1 MEDRDIIALF
11 WDRNQS
17 AISAVSEKYN
27 HYCWQIAWNIVG
39 SREDSEECVNDTWL
53 STWTYM
59 PPKRPT
65 VLSAF
70 LGRITRGLAIDCL
83 RRKYAAKRTDMHIA
97 DIAGEVESL
106 ADTAFYTLDEYM
118 ERKELVQVLNDFL
131 RSLPAVDRDIFIRRY
146 WYMDSI
152 RDIAGQY
159 GFSVSKV
166 KSNLFRNRR
175 RLKKFLEKEQPQH
188 VVQHCL

>member
-17 AISAVSEKYN
+17 AISAVSEKYD

-53 STWTYM
+53 SAWTYM
-59 PPKRPT
+59 SPKRPT

-118 ERKELVQVLNDFL
+118 ERKELVQSLNDFL

-152 RDIAGQY
+152 SDIAGQY

>member
-1 MEDRDIIALF
+1 
-11 WDRNQS
+11 
-17 AISAVSEKYN
+17 
-27 HYCWQIAWNIVG
+27 
-39 SREDSEECVNDTWL
+39 
-53 STWTYM
+53 M
-59 PPKRPT
+59 PY
-65 VLSAF
+65 LC
-70 LGRITRGLAIDCL
+70 GI
-83 RRKYAAKRTDMHIA
+83 RRFANAYIA

>member
-53 STWTYM
+53 SAWTYM

-65 VLSAF
+65 VLSVF

-152 RDIAGQY
+152 SDIAGQY

>member
-53 STWTYM
+53 SAWTYM

-65 VLSAF
+65 VLLS
-70 LGRITRGLAIDCL
+70 LIHISEPTR
-83 RRKYAAKRTDMHIA
+83 
-97 DIAGEVESL
+97 
-106 ADTAFYTLDEYM
+106 
-118 ERKELVQVLNDFL
+118 
-131 RSLPAVDRDIFIRRY
+131 RS
-146 WYMDSI
+146 
-152 RDIAGQY
+152 
-159 GFSVSKV
+159 
-166 KSNLFRNRR
+166 
-175 RLKKFLEKEQPQH
+175 
-188 VVQHCL
+188 